1 MNRPHLAAPL
11 AAALAALMLTA
22 CGGGAG
28 SGTSG
33 PGYRVLHA
41 FGSGTSPQAPMA
53 GVIEG
58 SDGMLYGVT
67 QEGRNKGYG
76 AVYSVDPA
84 SGQLAVL
91 VSFGVNGTEQ
101 KPSETLVGDAA
112 GNLYGTTQEG
122 GQGGLGTVFEVD
134 ARTHVETVLHA
145 FTGGAKD
152 GATPS
157 SPLLIDA
164 HGNLIGTTSYG
175 GPDDVGTVFEISPQ
189 HTETVLYAFGQQ
201 GAGGPRYPM
210 GTLALDSSGTLY
222 GSSRR
227 GGSANLGTVY
237 AFTPG
242 TGTAPGTVTVLHNFA
257 GGADGAEPWGGVVFD
272 AAHTTLYGTTTA
284 GGPADQGTVFACPV
298 DGSGARVLYA
308 FKASG
313 SGDGVFPV
321 GSLAI
326 DSAGML
332 YGTTDAGGTDDLGTV
347 FSLDPA
353 SGTETVL
360 HSFTGQ
366 AEGDG
371 HRPRGDLLI
380 NAAGQLVGTT
390 IIGGA
395 DGNGTVFTLPR

>member
-67 QEGRNKGYG
+67 QQGLHKNFG
-76 AVYSVDPA
+76 AVYSLDPA
-84 SGQLAVL
+84 SGRLSVLA
-91 VSFGVNGTEQ
+91 SFGANGTEQ
-101 KPSETLVGDAA
+101 KPSETLVSDAA

-164 HGNLIGTTSYG
+164 HGNLLGTTSSG
-175 GPDDVGTVFEISPQ
+175 GPDNGGTLFEISPQ
-189 HTETVLYAFGQQ
+189 HNETILYAFGPE
-201 GAGGPRYPM
+201 GAGDPRWPI
-210 GTLALDSSGTLY
+210 GALALDSTGKLY
-222 GSSRR
+222 GSTGY
-227 GGSANLGTVY
+227 GGSANLGAVY
-237 AFTPG
+237 VFTPG
-242 TGTAPGTVTVLHNFA
+242 AGTAPGTVKVLHNFA

-284 GGPADQGTVFACPV
+284 GGTADQGTVFACPL

-332 YGTTDAGGTDDLGTV
+332 YGTTRAGGVDDMGTV
-347 FSLDPA
+347 YSVDPS
-353 SGTETVL
+353 SGAESVL
-360 HSFTGQ
+360 HRFAGPAT
-366 AEGDG
+366 GDG
-371 HRPRGDLLI
+371 EYPTEGVMLD
-380 NAAGQLVGTT
+380 AAGELVGTT
-390 IIGGA
+390 RIGGKY
-395 DGNGTVFTLPR
+395 DTGTVFALPR